1 MDAGDPDDT
10 GTVCGGGG
18 NVMYKLLIDVY
29 KRQVRACPRPW
40 RLLTIP
46 ECAFWHFR

>member
-1 MDAGDPDDT
+1 MQSKKQCQMLD
-10 GTVCGGGG
+10 GTAFFGVARA
-18 NVMYKLLIDVY
+18 K
-29 KRQVRACPRPW
+29 VRACPGPW

>member
-1 MDAGDPDDT
+1 MQSKKQCQMLD
-10 GTVCGGGG
+10 GTAFLGLREPKSGLVG
-18 NVMYKLLIDVY
+18 
-29 KRQVRACPRPW
+29 PW